1 MVHPERTSMVKMGGK
16 PSSEVSII
24 LAKLSKGVVDP
35 DRLGVVSALMRAAT
49 GSDAIPRGL

>member
-1 MVHPERTSMVKMGGK
+1 MVKMGGK